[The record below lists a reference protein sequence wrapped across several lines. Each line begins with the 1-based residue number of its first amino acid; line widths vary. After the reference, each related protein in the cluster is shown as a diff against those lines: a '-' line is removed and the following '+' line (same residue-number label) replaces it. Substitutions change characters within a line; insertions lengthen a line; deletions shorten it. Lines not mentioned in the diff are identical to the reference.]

1 MPAGPSSCP
10 IRARGSWIPSRIAS
24 GPANVWADIFLTNAE
39 QVDRGIESFIK
50 QLRQIQQAVRQG
62 RRATLEKKLNQARD
76 KRAVM
81 IQDKLKSKELL
92 A

>member
-1 MPAGPSSCP
+1 M
-10 IRARGSWIPSRIAS
+10 PSRSIAAS
-24 GPANVWADIFLTNAE
+24 SPLL
-39 QVDRGIESFIK
+39 SK
-50 QLRQIQQAVRQG
+50 LRQIQQAVRQG